1 MSAKNELDKTENKKK
16 TGGKRPSPGL
26 AGGKDL
32 FNSTFPGKELT
43 PREIVAEL
51 DKYIVGQKK
60 AKRAVAVALR
70 NRIRRLKLES
80 DMREDIAPKNIL
92 MIGPTGVGKTEIAR
106 RLAKLAGSP
115 FIKVEATK
123 YTEVGYVG
131 RDVESMIRDLMA
143 AGIQMVKQEMQETV
157 TIEAEKRAEDALLD
171 LLLPGTGKKRK
182 EPKPGPVVRPMG
194 TFSIN
199 SDNASGSGPALM
211 GTAIQVGIP
220 VFRKKSDDEDTETR
234 EENEEHEAGEKQE
247 DKTEE
252 TVVKDSSTREKFRTM
267 LREGK
272 LEDRMVEIT
281 VNQNPQFPS
290 FEMMGGGF
298 EDLESSLSGI
308 AGFFG
313 GGKKKK
319 LVTVSRAREIL
330 IGEELEKLVD
340 RDRVSDEA
348 RQRVEETGIV
358 FIDEIDKIAVKGER
372 GGGGPDVS
380 REGVQRDILPI
391 VEGATVNTKWGPVNT
406 DHILFVAAGAFNV
419 SKPSDLIPELQGRF
433 PLRVELDSLGK
444 DDFLRILTEPK
455 NALTKQYID
464 LLATEEVT
472 IEFTPEAI
480 DRLAALAADVNS
492 RLENI
497 GARRLH
503 TIMEA
508 LLEELSFEAPDIAPT
523 QVSITEAYVNE
534 KLTDLVMDQDLGRYI
549 L

>member
-1 MSAKNELDKTENKKK
+1 LIMNEKKNEQNLD
-16 TGGKRPSPGL
+16 R
-26 AGGKDL
+26 
-32 FNSTFPGKELT
+32 LT
-43 PREIVAEL
+43 PREIVSEL

-70 NRIRRLKLES
+70 NRIRRLKIDPEL
-80 DMREDIAPKNIL
+80 REDIAPKNIL

-143 AGIQMVKQEMQETV
+143 AGVQMVKQEMQESV
-157 TIEAEKRAEDALLD
+157 TAEAGKRAEEALLD
-171 LLLPGTGKKRK
+171 LLLPGMGKKPK
-182 EPKPGPVVRPMG
+182 GQGKPGSAPLVRPLG
-194 TFSIN
+194 VYPIN
-199 SDNASGSGPALM
+199 PGNDGGPGSALM
-211 GTAIQVGIP
+211 GAAIQVGIP
-220 VFRKKSDDEDTETR
+220 VRRDKGVEDGDAEAADASAQDMETG
-234 EENEEHEAGEKQE
+234 EAGGGRKEEKINNP
-247 DKTEE
+247 
-252 TVVKDSSTREKFRTM
+252 VREKFRAL

-281 VNQNPQFPS
+281 VNQAPQFPS
-290 FEMMGGGF
+290 FEMLGGGM
-298 EDLESSLSGI
+298 EELESSLSGI

-313 GGKKKK
+313 GNKKNK
-319 LVTVSRAREIL
+319 LVSVSRAREIL
-330 IGEELEKLVD
+330 IAEETEKLID

-358 FIDEIDKIAVKGER
+358 FIDEIDKIAVKGDR
-372 GGGGPDVS
+372 GGGPDVS

-391 VEGATVNTKWGPVNT
+391 VEGATVTTKWGPVNT
-406 DHILFVAAGAFNV
+406 DHVLFIAAGAFNV

-433 PLRVELDSLGK
+433 PLRVELESLGK
-444 DDFLRILTEPK
+444 DEFLRILTEPK
-455 NALTKQYID
+455 NALTRQYTE
-464 LLATEEVT
+464 LLATEKVE

-480 DRLAALAADVNS
+480 ECLAVLAAEVNS
-492 RLENI
+492 KQENI

-503 TIMEA
+503 TIMEV
-508 LLEELSFEAPDIAPT
+508 LLEDLSFEAPDISP
-523 QVSITEAYVNE
+523 VKIPITEAYVHE
-534 KLTDLVMDQDLGRYI
+534 RLRDLVTDQDLGRYI

>member
-1 MSAKNELDKTENKKK
+1 METRITAARDTPQKSLD
-16 TGGKRPSPGL
+16 R
-26 AGGKDL
+26 
-32 FNSTFPGKELT
+32 LT
-43 PREIVAEL
+43 PKEIVSEL

-70 NRIRRLKLES
+70 NRIRRLKLDSEL
-80 DMREDIAPKNIL
+80 REDVAPKNIL

-106 RLAKLAGSP
+106 RLARLANSP

-143 AGIQMVKQEMQETV
+143 AGVAMVKQEMQELVTV
-157 TIEAEKRAEDALLD
+157 QARERAEEALLD
-171 LLLPGTGKKRK
+171 LLVPAPRRTREK
-182 EPKPGPVVRPMG
+182 PKSPPVIRPMG
-194 TFSIN
+194 TFSFNNDGGQGI
-199 SDNASGSGPALM
+199 L

-220 VFRKKSDDEDTETR
+220 LTR
-234 EENEEHEAGEKQE
+234 EQADGAEKQARMDDGPAE
-247 DKTEE
+247 QALPDDAEKTQGDRKAE
-252 TVVKDSSTREKFRTM
+252 KAARDHTREKFRQW
-267 LREGK
+267 LKEGK
-272 LEDRMVEIT
+272 LEEKTVELT

-290 FEMMGGGF
+290 MEIMGGGF
-298 EDLESSLSGI
+298 EELESSLSGI

-313 GGKKKK
+313 GNKKKK
-319 LVTVSRAREIL
+319 VVTVSRAREIL
-330 IGEELEKLVD
+330 AAEEAEKLID

-348 RQRVEETGIV
+348 RRRVEETGIV
-358 FIDEIDKIAVKGER
+358 FIDEIDKIAVR
-372 GGGGPDVS
+372 GDRGGGPDVS

-391 VEGATVNTKWGPVNT
+391 VEGAVVNTKWGQVDT
-406 DHILFVAAGAFNV
+406 GHILFIAAGAFNV

-455 NALTKQYID
+455 NALTRQYTG
-464 LLATEEVT
+464 LLGTEEVVL
-472 IEFTPEAI
+472 EFTPEAI
-480 DRLAALAADVNS
+480 DRLAALAAEVNA

-503 TIMEA
+503 TIMET
-508 LLEELSFEAPDIAPT
+508 LLEELSFEAPDIAPASVKVT
-523 QVSITEAYVNE
+523 VDYVNE
-534 KLTDLVMDQDLGRYI
+534 KLADLALDQDLGRYI

>member
-1 MSAKNELDKTENKKK
+1 MRDKK
-16 TGGKRPSPGL
+16 TADK
-26 AGGKDL
+26 KTND
-32 FNSTFPGKELT
+32 LT

-70 NRIRRLKLES
+70 NRIRRLKLDPEI
-80 DMREDIAPKNIL
+80 REDIAPKNIL

-143 AGIQMVKQEMQETV
+143 AGIQMVKQEMQENV
-157 TIEAEKRAEDALLD
+157 TSEAEKRAEEALLD
-171 LLLPGTGKKRK
+171 LLTGKKPR
-182 EPKPGPVVRPMG
+182 EPKKASPSPMVRPIG
-194 TFSIN
+194 AFPLN
-199 SDNASGSGPALM
+199 SGSGGSSFM
-211 GTAIQVGIP
+211 GAAIQVGISS
-220 VFRKKSDDEDTETR
+220 KQSQDTAEESDEGEGEAAEIANGAAQDTGKSGFAVD
-234 EENEEHEAGEKQE
+234 
-247 DKTEE
+247 
-252 TVVKDSSTREKFRTM
+252 STREKFRFM

-272 LEDRMVEIT
+272 LEERTVEIT

-290 FEMMGGGF
+290 FEMMGGGM
-298 EDLESSLSGI
+298 EELETSLSGL
-308 AGFFG
+308 AGLFG
-313 GGKKKK
+313 SNRKKK
-319 LVTVSRAREIL
+319 VVSVKRAREIL
-330 IGEELEKLVD
+330 IAEESEKLID
-340 RDRVSDEA
+340 RDRVSDDA
-348 RQRVEETGIV
+348 RQRVEEMGIV
-358 FIDEIDKIAVKGER
+358 FIDEIDKIAVKGDR
-372 GGGGPDVS
+372 GGGPDVS

-406 DHILFVAAGAFNV
+406 DHILFIAAGAFNI

-433 PLRVELDSLGK
+433 PLRVELESLGK
-444 DDFLRILTEPK
+444 EEFLRILTEPK
-455 NALTKQYID
+455 NALTNQYKD
-464 LLATEEVT
+464 LLATEGVE
-472 IEFTPEAI
+472 IEFLEEAVE
-480 DRLAALAADVNS
+480 RLAVLAAEVNS

-508 LLEELSFEAPDIAPT
+508 LLEELSFEAPDMAPAKIP
-523 QVSITEAYVNE
+523 ITESYVNE
-534 KLTDLVMDQDLGRYI
+534 RLADLVTDQDLGRYI